1 MHYWRRN
8 NALQNLGVLR
18 LRPGGH
24 YFFTNN
30 ALAGILIFLE
40 TGHVKKVIVKVSEEE
55 HIWLLVTS
63 Q

>member
-1 MHYWRRN
+1 MPARPWGS
-8 NALQNLGVLR
+8 LGLWPR
-18 LRPGGH
+18 DPPGPGGH

-30 ALAGILIFLE
+30 ALTGILIFLE
-40 TGHVKKVIVKVSEEE
+40 TGHVKIVIVKVSEEE